1 MTKLAD
7 KIKEALK
14 AGRSGQLAKRTPFE
28 RFGFPQDPFQQK
40 VDPNNPDFYVAR
52 EEVLLDFAIQIGNT
66 IRLFE
71 EDPLS
76 PFRHLLAHGLRGSG
90 KSHLARHFD
99 REWDQIGFQ
108 DYITIYTDLSLWR
121 EPFENQYS
129 SSTKT
134 IETYETFLKNITLV
148 DKPLIIFIDDLDYTI
163 TGTPA
168 IPRIR
173 QFMADIEARAENGVI
188 IIGFVNSIT
197 LTVLSETNQKPL
209 ARDFLSYF
217 NPEYFFFPVFS
228 KTEIR
233 RLITQRLSIATNPLD
248 LFSAKAIETIA
259 NLSLGIPSVALQLSS
274 DCLEEII
281 IQDVNKVT
289 TRVVNAVVSE
299 KGYNFAVELVES
311 VDEDT
316 PEETTSLL
324 TPKRRDII
332 AAILGHQLQERFFFP
347 ATGVDGLRSSDLA
360 DLFAVNLST
369 MNYHI
374 KPLTSTLPIPILEAK
389 DDVHD
394 ARSKIFYVKWN
405 SHMAYALE
413 IITIHQQLTQQKY
426 NINPDTLFVS
436 RRKQS

>member
-1 MTKLAD
+1 MTKLED

-14 AGRSGQLAKRTPFE
+14 AGRSGEFAKRTPFE

-76 PFRHLLAHGLRGSG
+76 PFRHLLVHGLRGSG

-108 DYITIYTDLSLWR
+108 DYITIYADLSLWR
-121 EPFENQYS
+121 EPFEDQYS
-129 SSTKT
+129 SSAKT
-134 IETYETFLKNITLV
+134 IETYESFLNNIKLV

-168 IPRIR
+168 IPRVR
-173 QFMADIEARAENGVI
+173 QFMADIKARAEHGVI
-188 IIGFVNSIT
+188 IIGFVNSIA
-197 LTVLSETNQKPL
+197 LTVLLEANHILL

-233 RLITQRLSIATNPLD
+233 RLLTQRLSIARNPLD

-259 NLSLGIPSVALQLSS
+259 NFSLGIPTVALQLAS

-281 IQDVNKVT
+281 IQDINKVT
-289 TRVVNAVVSE
+289 ARIVNTVISA
-299 KGYNFAVELVES
+299 KGYNIAVELVDS
-311 VDEDT
+311 VGEDT
-316 PEETTSLL
+316 SEETTSLL

-347 ATGVDGLRSSDLA
+347 ATRVDGLRSSDLA

-405 SHMAYALE
+405 SHIAHALE
-413 IITIHQQLTQQKY
+413 IITIHQRLKQKKY
-426 NINPDTLFVS
+426 NIKPNAIFLS

>member
-1 MTKLAD
+1 MTKLED

-14 AGRSGQLAKRTPFE
+14 AGRSGQLAKKTPFE

-40 VDPNNPDFYVAR
+40 VDPNSPDFYVAR
-52 EEVLLDFAIQIGNT
+52 EEVLLDFAIQVGNA

-99 REWDQIGFQ
+99 REWDNIGFQ
-108 DYITIYTDLSLWR
+108 DYVTIYADLSIWR
-121 EPFENQYS
+121 EPMEDQFS

-134 IETYETFLKNITLV
+134 IETYESFLNDIKLV
-148 DKPLIIFIDDLDYTI
+148 DKPLIIFIDDLDFTI

-173 QFMADIEARAENGVI
+173 QFMDDIETRAENGVI
-188 IIGFVNSIT
+188 IIGFVNSVA
-197 LTVLSETNQKPL
+197 LTVLLEANQKIL
-209 ARDFLSYF
+209 ARNFLSYF

-233 RLITQRLSIATNPLD
+233 RLITQRLSIARNPMD
-248 LFSAKAIETIA
+248 LFSAKAIETVA
-259 NLSLGIPSVALQLSS
+259 NYSLGIPTVALQLAS

-281 IQDVNKVT
+281 IQDIDKVT
-289 TRVVNAVVSE
+289 ARVVNAVISR
-299 KGYNFAVELVES
+299 KGYNETVELVES
-311 VDEDT
+311 IDKET
-316 PEETTSLL
+316 SEETTSLL

-389 DDVHD
+389 DDVYD
-394 ARSKIFYVKWN
+394 ARSKIFYVNWN
-405 SHMAYALE
+405 SHMAHALE
-413 IITIHQQLTQQKY
+413 IITVYQRLKQKKY
-426 NINPDTLFVS
+426 HIDPSTIFLS
-436 RRKQS
+436 RRKHS